1 MVRTLLAAALV
12 MALAACGQN
21 APAAP
26 EPGADVTPLN
36 APTQQSAAPPEGQA
50 RLSDA
55 ERAQLHDIVRQYLDS
70 AQQQAGQGYTQSANI
85 ADEVTGLQPGS
96 DHRWQLNLEGGATYR
111 FVGGCDNEC
120 SDLDIELIDQRG
132 AVVASDLGPSD
143 FPVVSFTP
151 ASGGQFTVRLMM
163 QACTI
168 APCFAG
174 VRVLTAPR
182 I

>member
-1 MVRTLLAAALV
+1 MVRTLLASAML
-12 MALAACGQN
+12 MAIAACGQS
-21 APAAP
+21 APSA

-36 APTQQSAAPPEGQA
+36 APTEQNAAPAQGQA
-50 RLSDA
+50 TLSDA
-55 ERAQLHDIVRQYLDS
+55 ERAQLHDIVRQYLDG
-70 AQQQAGQGYTQSANI
+70 AQSRAGQGYVPAGNI
-85 ADEVTGLQPGS
+85 ADEVTGLQPGN
-96 DHRWQLNLEGGATYR
+96 DHRWQLTLEAGASYR

-132 AVVASDLGPSD
+132 AVVASDMGPSD

-151 ASGGQFTVRLMM
+151 AASGQYTVRLMM